1 MTLGEGIGQ
10 LLSTLNFLLVLCG
23 GLKAQVPGS
32 SCAIYQGRVKASAGA
47 VVRVRMLNQ
56 LTPDLVWRHLELEPF
71 CTACRN

>member
-23 GLKAQVPGS
+23 GLKAQAPAS
-32 SCAIYQGRVKASAGA
+32 SCAIYPGRMKSGAGGLVRVK
-47 VVRVRMLNQ
+47 MLNQ
-56 LTPDLVWRHLELEPF
+56 LTLDLVSRHLELEPF